1 MNALRS
7 EEVPADV
14 LRELRAFLGQSGKQ
28 LTVHEAMRAA
38 VKCWIAEQGD
48 DVRLAAPHLGGYQ
61 WKELFLPNGTEV
73 RANYDTQPHYAV
85 VENDLL
91 CYQGQPL
98 SPRQFTLAV
107 AGEGRN
113 AWRDLWV
120 RLPGERQWR
129 RAVDLRCALRKQAAV
144 PPPSPQEAVSAAAA
158 SLKSALRC
166 ALELIDKTSAAP
178 PAMARARHY
187 ERRGVDHSDVPFDG
201 P

>member
-7 EEVPADV
+7 VEVPADV
-14 LRELRAFLGQSGKQ
+14 LRDLRAFLGQSGKQ
-28 LTVHEAMRAA
+28 LTVYEAIRAA
-38 VKCWIAEQGD
+38 VKSWIAEQAD
-48 DVRLAAPHLGGYQ
+48 DAQLAASHLSGYQ

-73 RANYDTQPHYAV
+73 RANYDTQSHYAMV
-85 VENDLL
+85 DNDLL
-91 CYQGQPL
+91 CYQGQPM
-98 SPRQFTLAV
+98 SPRQFTMAV

-129 RAVDLRCALRKQAAV
+129 RAADLRRALRQQAAL
-144 PPPSPQEAVSAAAA
+144 PPSPQEAVSAAAA

-166 ALELIDKTSAAP
+166 ALELIDKTSASP
-178 PAMARARHY
+178 PAVARGRHY

>member
-38 VKCWIAEQGD
+38 VKCWIAEHND
-48 DVRLAAPHLGGYQ
+48 DVRLAPPHLGGYQ

-73 RANYDTQPHYAV
+73 RANYDTQPHYAIV
-85 VENDLL
+85 DHDLL
-91 CYQGQPL
+91 CYQGQPM

-129 RAVDLRCALRKQAAV
+129 RAADLRRALRQQAGT

-158 SLKSALRC
+158 SL
-166 ALELIDKTSAAP
+166 
-178 PAMARARHY
+178 
-187 ERRGVDHSDVPFDG
+187 
-201 P
+201 